1 MLFQSRTPRGARP
14 APSDRPCVDALERRT
29 LMSSVVVTS
38 EADAGAGT
46 FRAAI
51 EQASA
56 DPTIDTIRFSPRVDT
71 VDVAA
76 PLVFTG
82 AQDLTVDGSGA
93 VIEAAGDAAG
103 DFDLFTTTGGGDL
116 SLSRL
121 TFRGGSD
128 GVVLRTPATAAGTV
142 RVALRDV
149 AITDNAEFGLHVDD
163 LSGSP
168 AAIDLTL
175 SQTSILRNGTAAL
188 DKDGVRVDERGEGG
202 ITARIQ
208 NSNLDAN
215 GAEGI
220 ELDEADAAGD
230 VRLDVRGSTFN
241 DNGYFSAEDYD
252 DGIDVDEADAGD
264 VLVSIRASQVNG
276 NFDEGVDLNES
287 GDGSLTLW
295 ASALDAGGNIDEGV
309 ALEEEDAGN
318 LTASLQSVRLIGN
331 TADGFQAEEGGAGD
345 LLVEILGSAIRANT
359 GFGVKVEQDDAG
371 VGLLTLRGVYLNDN
385 AKGDVDADG
394 VTVRRVGGPK

>member
-1 MLFQSRTPRGARP
+1 MPFQPHAPRDARP
-14 APSDRPCVDALERRT
+14 ALSDRPLVDALERRT

-38 EADAGAGT
+38 DADSGAGT
-46 FRAAI
+46 FRAAL

-56 DPTIDTIRFSPRVDT
+56 DPAIDTIRFSPRVDT
-71 VDVAA
+71 VDLAA
-76 PLVFTG
+76 PLFFTG

-103 DFDLFTTTGGGDL
+103 DFDLFTASGGGDL

-128 GVVLRTPATAAGTV
+128 GVVVRTPADATGTV

-168 AAIDLTL
+168 ATIDLTL
-175 SQTSILRNGTAAL
+175 SKTAILRNGTTAL

-208 NSNLDAN
+208 GSNLDAN
-215 GAEGI
+215 GAEGV
-220 ELDEADAAGD
+220 ELDEAGAGD
-230 VRLDVRGSTFN
+230 VRLDVVGSSFN

-264 VLVSIRASQVNG
+264 VRVSIRASQVNG
-276 NFDEGVDLNES
+276 NLDEGVDLNES
-287 GDGSLTLW
+287 GEGSLALSV
-295 ASALDAGGNIDEGV
+295 AALDARGNTDEAV
-309 ALEEEDAGN
+309 ALEETDAGD
-318 LTASLQSVRLIGN
+318 LTADLRSVRLIGN
-331 TADGFQAEEGGAGD
+331 SAEGFQAEEGGDGD
-345 LLVEILGSAIRANT
+345 LLVAILGSVIAFNDGDGA
-359 GFGVKVEQDDAG
+359 KVEQDDAG
-371 VGLLTLRGVYLNDN
+371 VGLLTLRGVFFDGN
-385 AKGDVDADG
+385 AGQDVDAEG